1 MDKTGIAI
9 IGMGCEFPDASSPS
23 QLWLNS
29 LKGRQS
35 FRAIPDARL
44 RTADYPRDATDP
56 DSITAT
62 HAAVIA
68 DYAFPREEFGVSG
81 ATYRS
86 TDMAHWLALDVASR
100 AIVDAGLDS
109 MSDTLREQTGVIIG
123 NTLTGEF
130 SRARA
135 MRAREPI
142 FLRMLGAAL
151 ESAAGD
157 LQVDDIASAFQAHFR
172 AVFPAF
178 DSDTLAGSL
187 ANTIAGRICNH
198 FDFGG
203 GGYTMDG
210 ACASSLLAVINGAR
224 ALMTKEVR
232 VAVVGGVDLSLDPF
246 ELMGFS
252 RVGALSTESN
262 MHVFDASPTGFLPG
276 EGAGCLVLVREDDP
290 LTQEIEPYA
299 IIRGWGVASDGH
311 GGITRPEAT
320 GQTRSLRRAYDMAGW
335 EFGSIGYLEA
345 HGTATAVGDETE
357 LQTIVSM
364 AESSAQV
371 GKPIVVSSVKAN
383 IGHTKAAAGVAG
395 LIRAISAVSHGVLP
409 PLPGPANHEVLCGS
423 SRIRRLAQAETWA
436 GPGLRRAGVSSMGF
450 GGIDAHVVIE
460 QPRESARVL
469 TSSVIPRFAPGP
481 HILTATGFTRDAAV
495 DRLASLVEPVAF
507 GVSVG
512 ELGDYATRS
521 HQYLDPSETWR
532 AVVVADDIDHF
543 LAAVAALQEDD
554 SPVGHTAWVRDSRNS
569 SLGFIFSG
577 QGGKK
582 MTATAAM
589 GSAEATHRSIA
600 DETAASI
607 EQLNSARIVADFAIG
622 HSLGEL
628 SAMYW
633 AGVWS
638 SRQFAE
644 VLGLRGALL
653 DQLPTPHGSMISIGA
668 PPAEVADALPRAC
681 TIAAHNGSHT
691 VVAGLDR
698 PLSHMIDLADH
709 YGWSVTRLNVTHAF
723 HTDVVRGAAEK
734 FAAQMSFDSVPSRPV
749 ISTVTGRQ
757 LNASLDVP
765 DHLRRQMV
773 QPVLF
778 DEAIREA
785 AASVWVIVGPRAGLG
800 GLVQDIARDSITVE
814 LSPKTPLTDAPQ
826 VIAAAWV
833 AGCDVDW
840 GRLETWPSPDALRKT
855 APTFLPNPCEL
866 APNPGSK
873 VIPAPNLIVDD
884 EGAVGSYT
892 GEADGAMKDA
902 HVREIV
908 LTVISERTEL
918 PKETLEDQLALG
930 TDLHLN
936 SIVIGQLIVE
946 AAGKIG
952 VPVPLHVNDYA
963 SATIGA
969 VIDGLVNGPT
979 IDEDIGELP
988 PPADAWTALFE
999 AHESLVRPPTRG
1011 EACCATRP
1019 EIVDLGWAEMSA
1031 ALAVGPSM
1039 PNTFVVVTDAL
1050 KEPDDAWR
1058 VLTAIRDRPRE
1069 TQRVALVER
1078 AGRYSAAAI
1087 LRTLVAES
1095 PEICT
1100 SVIRCDGD
1108 VGTQGAGHI
1117 SQALTGMDGH
1127 SEYGFDGTHFT
1138 QTSLRRFDLEDT
1150 EDVGL
1155 GYGDR
1160 ILISGGARG
1169 LGLATAEYLASEY
1182 GVSVELL
1189 GRTPAQAPDIRD
1201 ALRRIRQYGGGV
1213 NYHQVDIANPTK
1225 VREILGSI
1233 TRTGKPI
1240 TGFIHSAG
1248 VNKPSSIE
1256 NITREVFTQSIAVKI
1271 GGIENVLSSLDLRKL
1286 KFIIAYSS
1294 IIARTGLH
1302 GEAHYAIS
1310 NDWLNTWMNRL
1321 QTENPE
1327 IRATSIEWSAW
1338 AGVGMGHQLGVL
1350 DQLRR
1355 SGVDPITP
1363 RKGIELL
1370 ERVLRA
1376 GDAPTVVTATGRF
1389 GDPPTVRFDAP
1400 VLESG
1405 RFLGHPVVQ
1414 VADCELITDTVI
1426 STATDP
1432 YLLDHQ
1438 VVDDIV
1444 IPLVM
1449 LLEAAA
1455 QHAAALSSRTDLP
1468 RFEHVHIQQAIVV
1481 PRFGDSTLRTCAVR
1495 VLDTSVTIAIRSSQ
1509 SDFKV
1514 DHLRLVCRWDKDA
1527 IGHAAGPPVSDEIE
1541 VDPRVDLYGV
1551 RLFQSGRFAG
1561 VGSYGAL
1568 TGTNFTVNLVSLGV
1582 ESNNWFSRDLTS
1594 KMILG
1599 DPGVRDSGLQAAQA
1613 CFPDQALLP
1622 VGVRDIEIM
1631 RPPVG
1636 HVTVVGAEIRRPTD
1650 PTRGSI
1656 FDLDFYDEQGIFE
1669 CWRGVNFRPWRS
1681 VPYDTTLSIGLLGPL
1696 IERRLINLDFPWVG
1710 AVALGF
1716 AKRSGRRAELEQ
1728 AIKRRRKP
1736 WGSDVG
1742 NRWFES
1748 FSHSDGISVA
1758 VTATQP
1764 IGVDLVCRD
1773 NFLNGELPLN
1783 GRDSEMGDKPERAA
1797 SLWAAREAYFKATGQ
1812 RPVHR
1817 LLDDGQ
1823 AGEQSFYRHGECRIW
1838 TSPVRVNDRS
1848 MYVAVAIDGDVRDA

>member
-1 MDKTGIAI
+1 MDKPGIAI
-9 IGMGCEFPDASSPS
+9 IGMGCEFPDASSPID
-23 QLWLNS
+23 LWMNS
-29 LKGRQS
+29 LQGRQS

-56 DSITAT
+56 DSLTAT

-151 ESAAGD
+151 ESTAGD
-157 LQVDDIASAFQAHFR
+157 LQVDDVASAFQDHFR
-172 AVFPAF
+172 ATFPAF

-203 GGYTMDG
+203 GGHTIDG

-252 RVGALSTESN
+252 RVGALSTEPT
-262 MHVFDASPTGFLPG
+262 MRVFDANPTGFLPG
-276 EGAGCLVLVREDDP
+276 EGAGCLVLVREDDS
-290 LTQEIEPYA
+290 LARENEPYA

-335 EFGSIGYLEA
+335 DFGSIGYLEA

-357 LQTIVSM
+357 LQTIASM
-364 AESSAQV
+364 AESSSQG

-409 PLPGPANHEVLCGS
+409 PLPGPANHEVFGGTG
-423 SRIRRLAQAETWA
+423 RIRRLAQAETWV

-450 GGIDAHVVIE
+450 GGIDTHVVIE
-460 QPRESARVL
+460 QPRERARVL
-469 TSSVIPRFAPGP
+469 TSSAIPPFTPGP
-481 HILTATGFTRDAAV
+481 HILTATGLTRDAAI
-495 DRLASLVEPVAF
+495 DRLASLVEPAAF
-507 GVSVG
+507 GLSVG
-512 ELGDYATRS
+512 ELGDYAMRS
-521 HQYLDPSETWR
+521 HQHLEPSETWR
-532 AVVVADDIDHF
+532 AVVVADDVGQF
-543 LAAVAALQEDD
+543 LAAVAALRDDD
-554 SPVGHTAWVRDSRNS
+554 SPFGHTAWVRDSRNS
-569 SLGFIFSG
+569 SLGFIFAG
-577 QGGKK
+577 QGVTK
-582 MTATAAM
+582 MTATATM
-589 GSAEATHRSIA
+589 GSAEATHRAIA
-600 DETAASI
+600 TETAASI
-607 EQLNSARIVADFAIG
+607 EQLNSARIVADLAVG

-628 SAMYW
+628 SALAW
-633 AGVWS
+633 AGVWPS
-638 SRQFAE
+638 NQFGD

-653 DQLPTPHGSMISIGA
+653 DQLPTPHGGMISVGA
-668 PPAEVADALPRAC
+668 PPAEVADALPLEC

-698 PLSHMIDLADH
+698 PLSHMIDLAGH
-709 YGWSVTRLNVTHAF
+709 YGWSVARLNVTHAF
-723 HTDVVRGAAEK
+723 HTDVVRSAADK
-734 FAAQMSFDSVPSRPV
+734 FAAQVNFNSLPTRPV
-749 ISTVTGRQ
+749 ISTVTGQ
-757 LNASLDVP
+757 ELNAGLDVP

-778 DEAIREA
+778 EEAIRKA
-785 AASVWVIVGPRAGLG
+785 AASVWVIVGPHAGLG
-800 GLVQDIARDSITVE
+800 GLVHNVADGSITVE
-814 LSPKTPLTDAPQ
+814 LTPKTPLTDAPQ

-840 GRLETWPSPDALRKT
+840 GRLEPWPSPLALRKT
-855 APTFLPNPCEL
+855 APAFLTNPCEL
-866 APNPGSK
+866 APQPGSK
-873 VIPAPNLIVDD
+873 VIPAPMAIVDD
-884 EGAVGSYT
+884 DGVVDSGT
-892 GEADGAMKDA
+892 GEGDGTMNAA
-902 HVREIV
+902 HVRETV
-908 LTVISERTEL
+908 LAVISERTEL
-918 PKETLEDQLALG
+918 PKEKLDDRLALG
-930 TDLHLN
+930 GDLHLN
-936 SIVIGQLIVE
+936 SIVIGQLIAE
-946 AAGKIG
+946 AAGRIG

-969 VIDGLVNGPT
+969 LIEGLVNGPT
-979 IDEDIGELP
+979 TDEDLGEHP

-999 AHESLVRPPTRG
+999 AHESLVRPPTSG
-1011 EACCATRP
+1011 EFCDATRP
-1019 EIVDLGWAEMSA
+1019 EVVDLGWPEMSA
-1031 ALAVGPSM
+1031 ALAGGPSL
-1039 PNTFVVVTDAL
+1039 PNTLVVVTDAL
-1050 KEPDDAWR
+1050 EEPDDAWR

-1078 AGRYSAAAI
+1078 TGGYSAAAI

-1100 SVIRCDGD
+1100 AVIRCDAD
-1108 VGTQGAGHI
+1108 VDAWGAEHI
-1117 SQALTGMDGH
+1117 SQTLTGMDGH
-1127 SEYGFDGTHFT
+1127 NEYGFDGTNFT
-1138 QTSLRRFDLEDT
+1138 QTSLRRVDFG
-1150 EDVGL
+1150 DVGDAGL
-1155 GYGDR
+1155 GADDR
-1160 ILISGGARG
+1160 VLISGGARG

-1189 GRTPAQAPDIRD
+1189 GRTPTQAPEIED
-1201 ALRRIRQYGGGV
+1201 ALQRIRQYGGGA
-1213 NYHQVDIANPTK
+1213 NYHQVDIANPTE
-1225 VREILGSI
+1225 VREFLGSI
-1233 TRTGKPI
+1233 SCTGEPI
-1240 TGFIHSAG
+1240 TGFVHSAG
-1248 VNKPSSIE
+1248 VNEPSSIG
-1256 NITREVFTQSIAVKI
+1256 NITREVFTQSIDVKI
-1271 GGIENVLSSLDLRKL
+1271 GGVENVISSLDLNKL
-1286 KFIIAYSS
+1286 KFFIAYSS

-1302 GEAHYAIS
+1302 GEAHYATS
-1310 NDWLNTWMNRL
+1310 NDWLNTWMSRL
-1321 QTENPE
+1321 RAENPE

-1370 ERVLRA
+1370 ERILRA
-1376 GDAPTVVTATGRF
+1376 RETPTVVTATGRF
-1389 GDPPTVRFDAP
+1389 GNPPTVRFDTP

-1414 VADCELITDTVI
+1414 VVDCELITDTVI
-1426 STATDP
+1426 STVTDP

-1438 VVDDIV
+1438 INGDIV
-1444 IPLVM
+1444 FPLVM

-1495 VLDTSVTIAIRSSQ
+1495 VLDNSVTIAVRSSQ

-1514 DHLRLVCRWDKDA
+1514 DHLRLVCRWDRTTTD
-1527 IGHAAGPPVSDEIE
+1527 HAAGLPASGEVE
-1541 VDPRVDLYGV
+1541 VDPRADLYGV

-1561 VGSYGAL
+1561 IGSYGAL
-1568 TGTNFTVNLVSLGV
+1568 TGTSFMVHVVNVGTELDS
-1582 ESNNWFSRDLTS
+1582 WFSRDLTS
-1594 KMILG
+1594 EMILG
-1599 DPGVRDSGLQAAQA
+1599 DPGMRDSGLQAAQA
-1613 CFPDQALLP
+1613 CLPDQALLP
-1622 VGVRDIEIM
+1622 VGVRSIEIM
-1631 RPPVG
+1631 RPRVG
-1636 HVTVVGAEIRRPTD
+1636 RATVVGTESRRPTD
-1650 PTRGSI
+1650 STRGSI
-1656 FDLDFYDEQGIFE
+1656 FDIDFYDDQGIFE

-1681 VPYDTTLSIGLLGPL
+1681 MHYDTAVSIGLLGPL
-1696 IERRLINLDFPWVG
+1696 VERRLMNLDFPWVG
-1710 AVALGF
+1710 AVALGHTQ
-1716 AKRSGRRAELEQ
+1716 RPDRRAELEG
-1728 AIKRRRKP
+1728 AIKRRRNP

-1742 NRWFES
+1742 DRWFES
-1748 FSHSDGISVA
+1748 YSHSDGISVA

-1773 NFLNGELPLN
+1773 NFLDEGLQLN
-1783 GRDSEMGDKPERAA
+1783 GRDSEVNDKPERAA
-1797 SLWAAREAYFKATGQ
+1797 SVWAAREAYFKATGQ

-1817 LLDDGQ
+1817 LLDDGH
-1823 AGEQSFYRHGECRIW
+1823 AGEQIFYRHGECRIW
-1838 TSPVRVNDRS
+1838 TSPVQINDRS
-1848 MYVAVAIDGDVRDA
+1848 MYVAVAIDGNVRNA